1 MILLFGQTDANKH
14 QLLNVMNQSSIIN
27 MSLVTR
33 SVKFLRVS
41 MFHMGQE
48 YLLSHRTF
56 GTKVQMRREI
66 GMEIREAYRE
76 RDLNAKKIALKLSTY
91 AQQVKAEDVRL
102 SCHLMIQL
110 DNLVFFDLA
119 DIDNLKDPQL
129 AKKISSD
136 FSAVTNAILSLSPYY
151 KDHSFANDDSQQM
164 SPFKETNNLRS
175 GSLTFKQT
183 IQ

>member
-1 MILLFGQTDANKH
+1 MPDLKNVILLFGQTDACKH
-14 QLLNVMNQSSIIN
+14 QLLNIMNQSSLIS
-27 MSLVTR
+27 MVLQSK

-56 GTKVQMRREI
+56 GTKIQMRREI

-76 RDLNAKKIALKLSTY
+76 RDLNSKKIALKLSTY
-91 AQQVKAEDVRL
+91 MQQVKAEDVRL
-102 SCHLMIQL
+102 SSHLMIQL

-151 KDHSFANDDSQQM
+151 KDHSFQ
-164 SPFKETNNLRS
+164 
-175 GSLTFKQT
+175 
-183 IQ
+183 